1 MVAKARRA
9 ARRSWLR
16 QPYLLLRVALDG
28 HDHFNHFSILQIGEE
43 NLAVLKLVK
52 PIILAARTWQATW
65 RAAYAMQE

>member
-1 MVAKARRA
+1 VVAKARRA

-43 NLAVLKLVK
+43 NLAVRTNRDANAVSV
-52 PIILAARTWQATW
+52 PFDAA
-65 RAAYAMQE
+65 